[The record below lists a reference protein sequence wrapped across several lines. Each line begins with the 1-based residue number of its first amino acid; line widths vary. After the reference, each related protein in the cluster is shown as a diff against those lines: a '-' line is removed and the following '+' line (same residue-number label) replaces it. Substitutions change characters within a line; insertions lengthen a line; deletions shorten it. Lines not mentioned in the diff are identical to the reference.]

1 MDSSSIG
8 ISQSDIQDAKAL
20 VDLHAVRLQKLQE
33 LCEIEHEIKALDI
46 SRSEWVKICSGSKEN
61 IVKKQSNKSDSKSE
75 KHKPLSKIIVD
86 ILKDNPAGLLLD
98 DIIKIAISQSSKTS
112 KNFSST
118 CRQYVYNLKKV
129 DVVRR
134 NDSTFKYSLTT
145 GNDCSVASM
154 QKDE

>member
-61 IVKKQSNKSDSKSE
+61 IVKKQSNKNDSKSE

-145 GNDCSVASM
+145 ANDCSVASM